1 MPPARGRQ
9 IMEEEAEVH
18 DLVSPSPYNSKSPAI
33 SRVSVARTMYRAAS
47 VPRHS
52 QNSRATLSTT
62 HIEAIDIDVI
72 GKHSKVFITAI
83 DELRQYDI
91 EHVVKLPKIIVV
103 GDQSAGK
110 SSIMSALTG
119 THIPR
124 KNGTCTRCPANI
136 VTSAAETW
144 SCTISLWQK
153 YEYVQPRQPVK
164 PQNITQKNPFYP
176 WRERD
181 LRNLP
186 FKVLTDK
193 SELEDAMKWAQ
204 IALLNHNQNYKSFI
218 PGAGQRWE
226 EDDVTTEAE
235 FSPNVVVVSI
245 SGPDLTSLSFF
256 DLPGIIVNSAKS
268 EQDYLIHVF
277 ENLAVKHIEEQN
289 SLIIFTMTMSV
300 DAVMSK
306 TKKVIVDNNA
316 TARCV
321 GVLTKPDTFS
331 DKKGD
336 VSDWEKVLLGTEHI
350 MGHGYFA
357 TKQPGPNFRYDSTAG
372 SYHDQARKEEAE
384 FFDKDELWSG
394 RWKHFR
400 SRCGT
405 AVIQEFL
412 SCQLAKEIAKSI
424 KERITLRMLEI
435 DGELKMLPALP
446 QSDIQHVILKIL
458 LRFSSKVQS
467 LMNGELASSDHSFY
481 SQWKTLSDDFY
492 RVVINNQP
500 EIELSDPSDVLKPAV
515 IELSDDEDDKTTT
528 AGVPG
533 TPSGKHPNK
542 RPRPQDA
549 ELPQT
554 PRKRG
559 KAVVPSSSTPVKDE
573 NSFSEMLLSTPS
585 RRPHPGPN
593 SLKGSPFAH
602 HTNNGKK
609 FISVREIATKIH
621 RYAQPGMPGI
631 INHRVYDEFCKDAV
645 RQWLGPLQTL
655 LSETV
660 RLLKKELNN
669 LLDEHLGIYYQT
681 PLFHVCR
688 KLLDQYVDR
697 YYTYEI
703 RATNELYNLE
713 VLRMFTVDNPTLTDN
728 KRKELE
734 RIQKMRRNI
743 RAYRKVDQMLSEN
756 PKKFANLEPA
766 ARERAKQKMADEV
779 SAESLGRDQFE
790 ATLPVASYIRAYYIT
805 AAHRFTDSVCLG
817 IHNRLFHAVSEN
829 IDSYLEKELGIN
841 RSTIDAQAKCEAL
854 MADNTGMAA
863 KRRKLINEKSQLE
876 SCAKRLDKLCA
887 DIKDLGSQNENDG
900 LDVAGMYHQY
910 NPVDEM
916 MQDDQYYEQPP
927 YDPNNRSEVWN

>member
-1 MPPARGRQ
+1 MNGMTPTRDRRTVKDEPV
-9 IMEEEAEVH
+9 IH
-18 DLVSPSPYNSKSPAI
+18 DLLSPSSSNSMTPQNRQPSLEV
-33 SRVSVARTMYRAAS
+33 SLVERVRSYDSQSMHHAAS
-47 VPRHS
+47 VPQYF
-52 QNSRATLSTT
+52 QNNRVTPSTT
-62 HIEAIDIDVI
+62 NIEIIDVDAI
-72 GKHSKVFITAI
+72 GKHSKVFINAI

-110 SSIMSALTG
+110 SSMMSALTG

-144 SCTISLWQK
+144 SCSISLSQK

-164 PQNITQKNPFYP
+164 PQDVTQKNPFYP

-181 LRNLP
+181 LRTLQ

-204 IALLNHNQNYKSFI
+204 IALLNHNQNCTSFI
-218 PGAGQRWE
+218 PGAGQRWK

-268 EQDYLIHVF
+268 EQDYLIQAF

-289 SLIIFTMTMSV
+289 SLIIFTMSMSV

-357 TKQPGPNFRYDSTAG
+357 TKQPGPNFKYDPTAG
-372 SYHDQARKEEAE
+372 SYHDQARMEEAE

-435 DGELKMLPALP
+435 DEELKMLPALP
-446 QSDIQHVILKIL
+446 QSDIQHIILKIL

-467 LMNGELASSDHSFY
+467 LMNGELASSEHSFY
-481 SQWKTLSDDFY
+481 GQWKTLSDDFY
-492 RVVINNQP
+492 RVIISNQP
-500 EIELSDPSDVLKPAV
+500 EIELSDPSDILKPAV
-515 IELSDDEDDKTTT
+515 IELSDDEDDETT
-528 AGVPG
+528 
-533 TPSGKHPNK
+533 TPSGKHSNK
-542 RPRPQDA
+542 RPRPQEA

-559 KAVVPSSSTPVKDE
+559 KAVVPSISTPVKDE
-573 NSFSEMLLSTPS
+573 NPFSEMVLSTPS
-585 RRPHPGPN
+585 RRANPGPN
-593 SLKGSPFAH
+593 PLKGSPFAH
-602 HTNNGKK
+602 HTSNGKK
-609 FISVREIATKIH
+609 FTNIREIFKKIH
-621 RYAQPGMPGI
+621 QYAQPGMPGI
-631 INHRVYDEFCKDAV
+631 VNHRVYDDFCKAAV
-645 RQWLGPLQTL
+645 KKWIDPLRTL

-681 PLFHVCR
+681 PLFQVCR
-688 KLLDQYVDR
+688 RLLDQYVDR
-697 YYTYEI
+697 YYMHEVG
-703 RATNELYNLE
+703 ATEELYNLE
-713 VLRMFTVDNPTLTDN
+713 VLRMFTVDNPTLADH

-734 RIQKMRRNI
+734 HAQKIRRNI
-743 RAYRKVDQMLSEN
+743 RAHRKVDQMLSEN
-756 PKKFANLEPA
+756 PKKLAANLEPA
-766 ARERAKQKMADEV
+766 ARRRAKQKIADEV
-779 SAESLGRDQFE
+779 SAEALGRDPFE
-790 ATLPVASYIRAYYIT
+790 NTLPVASYIRAYYLT
-805 AAHRFTDSVCLG
+805 AAHRFTDSVCLS
-817 IHNRLFHAVSEN
+817 IHNRLFHSVSEN

-841 RSTIDAQAKCEAL
+841 SSTIDAQEKCEAL
-854 MADNTGMAA
+854 MADNAGMAM

-887 DIKDLGSQNENDG
+887 DIKDLGSQNQNGNED
-900 LDVAGMYHQY
+900 LDAAAMYRQY
-910 NPVDEM
+910 NPVDDEM
-916 MQDDQYYEQPP
+916 M
-927 YDPNNRSEVWN
+927 